1 MENTNPNNTELNENN
16 PVALDKEQVEILIKR
31 LEIQRNTAY
40 SQIALLETE
49 LIRAQAVIDELKK
62 DKN

>member
-40 SQIALLETE
+40 SQIFCFRTN
-49 LIRAQAVIDELKK
+49 IYTINR
-62 DKN
+62 

>member
-1 MENTNPNNTELNENN
+1 MENSNQNNPELNENN

-31 LEIQRNTAY
+31 LEVQRNTAY

-49 LIRAQAVIDELKK
+49 LIRAQTVIDELKK